1 MTKTSHTSAASR
13 PQLSV
18 SKQTDDRTDY
28 ASEDNLWDT
37 ERCLQRYNACV
48 VSMLS
53 KQSRDAADVLDFGAG
68 IGTLSELWWRSTGV
82 RPECLEIDASL
93 RGVLQSRGFVTHES
107 LASLEKKYDTIFTSN
122 VLEHIEDDVKTLGL
136 IRSHLKPEGLVAIY
150 VPAFMCLYSQH
161 DSAVGH
167 YRRYNRRELVEKVR
181 SVGLQVVRCH
191 YVDSVGFLAWM
202 LLKFRSSGADPTAGL
217 DGSLSF
223 YDKYI
228 FPISRGMDAI
238 GLRNAVGK
246 NLFLLAKNVG

>member
-1 MTKTSHTSAASR
+1 MTKIPHTSAAAR

-18 SKQTDDRTDY
+18 AKQTDERTDY
-28 ASEDNLWDT
+28 ASDENLWAT
-37 ERCLQRYNACV
+37 ERCLPRYNAFV
-48 VSMLS
+48 ASLLA

-68 IGTLSELWWRSTGV
+68 IGTLSELWWQSTGV
-82 RPECLEIDASL
+82 RPECLEIDASF
-93 RGVLQSRGFVTHES
+93 RGVLQGRGFVTHES
-107 LASLEKKYDTIFTSN
+107 LASLEKKYDIIFTSN

-136 IRSHLKPEGLVAIY
+136 LRSHLKPEGLVAIY

-202 LLKFRSSGADPTAGL
+202 MLKFRSGGAKPTAGL

-223 YDKYI
+223 YDRYI
-228 FPISRGMDAI
+228 FPISRALDAF

-246 NLFLLAKNVG
+246 NLFLLARNVG